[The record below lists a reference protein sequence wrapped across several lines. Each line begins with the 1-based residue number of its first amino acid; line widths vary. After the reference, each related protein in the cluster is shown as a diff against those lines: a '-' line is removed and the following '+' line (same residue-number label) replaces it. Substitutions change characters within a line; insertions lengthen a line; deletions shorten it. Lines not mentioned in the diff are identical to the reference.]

1 MISYPVE
8 FEASSESEFGIKSK
22 WKVTA
27 SGIDIQCSIPKE
39 FEGDGDALSPEDF
52 FMMSLQNCFVATFK
66 VFAEYSKLKF
76 HRLLVDAKLKVDKD
90 SENKPWMEEVKL
102 KIQLLGVKQEDY
114 KKAQLLIQKT
124 LDNGFILRSVKSKI
138 QSEIMIKNENT

>member
-8 FEASSESEFGIKSK
+8 FKAISESDFGIKTN

-27 SGIDIQCSIPKE
+27 SGFDVQCSIPKE
-39 FEGDGDALSPEDF
+39 FEGSGDALSPEDF

-76 HRLLVDAKLKVDKD
+76 QRLLVEAKLKVNKD
-90 SENKPWMEEVKL
+90 MENKPWMEEITL
-102 KIQLLGVKQEDY
+102 KIQLLGVKTEDH
-114 KKAQLLIQKT
+114 KKAQLLVQKT
-124 LDNGFILRSVKSKI
+124 LDNGFILRSVKCKI
-138 QSEIMIKNENT
+138 QSQINIHT